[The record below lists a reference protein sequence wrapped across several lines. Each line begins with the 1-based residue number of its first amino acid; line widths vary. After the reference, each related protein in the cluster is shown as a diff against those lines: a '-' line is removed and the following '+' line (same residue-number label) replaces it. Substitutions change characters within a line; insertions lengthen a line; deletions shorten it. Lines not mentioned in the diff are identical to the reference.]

1 MNWAFWFGKKFPGAV
16 VVWGNETYR
25 GQAKRMLTNMITQ
38 HYNHPSVII
47 WGLGNENDW
56 PNDFPEFEQREI
68 RSLMSE
74 LNTLAHHLDAE
85 RKTAIRRCAFCSDIV
100 DVYSP
105 SIWAGWYRG
114 VYTDYQQMSKRRNGE
129 GKTFSACRVGGG

>member
-1 MNWAFWFGKKFPGAV
+1 
-16 VVWGNETYR
+16 
-25 GQAKRMLTNMITQ
+25 
-38 HYNHPSVII
+38 
-47 WGLGNENDW
+47 
-56 PNDFPEFEQREI
+56 
-68 RSLMSE
+68 MSE

-114 VYTDYQQMSKRRNGE
+114 VYTDYQQMSKEEMEKVKHFLHVEWGGIAMPDVMRRLLLLYE
-129 GKTFSACRVGGG
+129 KKVKVMAMRL

>member
-1 MNWAFWFGKKFPGAV
+1 MKLIADKR
-16 VVWGNETYR
+16 E
-25 GQAKRMLTNMITQ
+25 RMLTNMITQ

-85 RKTAIRRCAFCSDIV
+85 RK
-100 DVYSP
+100 YSNSP
-105 SIWAGWYRG
+105 LCIL
-114 VYTDYQQMSKRRNGE
+114 
-129 GKTFSACRVGGG
+129 